1 MTQSRFFQ
9 DVFRVKITLQRDT
22 GEPYPATML
31 YAMVMQTLPPPSL
44 EWCLFLDVDGTLI
57 ELTDL
62 PLETFADPELK
73 TLLRH
78 VAERLG
84 GAVALVSGRGIAY
97 LDALFAP
104 LRLPAAGL
112 HGVERR
118 KASGVMHGA
127 SFVDAQ
133 LTGARKAV
141 NALVEAHPG
150 TSIEDK
156 GRTIAVHFRMA
167 PQLEAAVRESLI
179 AIAKPLGSNYHI
191 QEGNMVLEIKPRG
204 FTKATAIKAFM
215 KEPPFSGR
223 KPVFVGDDL
232 TDQEGFRLVED
243 QGGISIA
250 VGERV
255 HGQFRLE
262 NASAV
267 RGWLQGIAALHDSHR
282 E

>member
-1 MTQSRFFQ
+1 MNT
-9 DVFRVKITLQRDT
+9 RVKITLQVIA
-22 GEPYPATML
+22 GEPRTAAML
-31 YAMVMQTLPPPSL
+31 YAMLMQALPPPSL

-57 ELTDL
+57 ELTDA
-62 PLETFADPELK
+62 PLETFADAALK
-73 TLLRH
+73 ALLGH

-84 GAVALVSGRGIAY
+84 GAVALVSGRSIRY
-97 LDALFAP
+97 LDELFAP

-118 KASGVMHGA
+118 KASGVLHGA
-127 SFVDAQ
+127 SFVDTQ
-133 LTGARKAV
+133 LSQARTAV
-141 NALVEAHPG
+141 HALVEAHPG
-150 TSIEDK
+150 TSMEDK

-167 PQLEAAVRESLI
+167 PQVEANIRQSLMD
-179 AIAKPLGSNYHI
+179 IAKPLGSNYHI

-204 FTKATAIKAFM
+204 FSKATAIKAFM

-232 TDQEGFRLVED
+232 TDLDGFRLVED

-250 VGERV
+250 VGGRV
-255 HGQFRLE
+255 RGQFRLE
-262 NASAV
+262 NAAAV
-267 RGWLQGIAALHDSHR
+267 RTWLQGIAALHDSHR

>member
-1 MTQSRFFQ
+1 MF
-9 DVFRVKITLQRDT
+9 
-22 GEPYPATML
+22 
-31 YAMVMQTLPPPSL
+31 MQTLPPPSL
-44 EWCLFLDVDGTLI
+44 EWCVFLDVDGTLI
-57 ELTDL
+57 ELTDS
-62 PLETFADPELK
+62 PLETFADLELK
-73 TLLRH
+73 TLLSH

-84 GAVALVSGRGIAY
+84 GAVALVSGRSIHY

-118 KASGVMHGA
+118 KASGAVRGA
-127 SFVDAQ
+127 SFVDTQ
-133 LTGARKAV
+133 LTQAREAV

-156 GRTIAVHFRMA
+156 GRTIAVHFRLA
-167 PQLEAAVRESLI
+167 PEREAVVRHSLA

-215 KEPPFSGR
+215 REPPFSGR

-232 TDQEGFRLVED
+232 TDQDGFRMVED

-262 NASAV
+262 NTSAV
-267 RGWLQGIAALHDSHR
+267 RSWLRGIAALHDSHH